1 MLSVRR
7 GRRPQPPQPTR
18 EIARQLAEMREREQ
32 RRAGEEHR
40 SLLRG
45 MLWAM
50 AVVLVV
56 SVARAGWARVFV
68 HGWWRQW

>member
-1 MLSVRR
+1 MQSVRR
-7 GRRPQPPQPTR
+7 ARKPQPPPVTR
-18 EIARQLAEMREREQ
+18 EISRQLAEAREREE

-50 AVVLVV
+50 LLVLAVG
-56 SVARAGWARVFV
+56 VARAGWGRVFV